1 MQQAAFRG
9 LIARGRD
16 AELAT
21 LGSQLDRVRSGVG
34 AVLLIEGGAGMG
46 KSRLLEEGARIAERM
61 SFRVGSGAAEPGE
74 GIVELAS
81 LMEALFGGD
90 PPLLDRSALRDLHAL
105 PEQRYWLLQD
115 LQALLERAALRGPM
129 LAPASM
135 TNTGPT
141 AGPQRRCARFR
152 RG

>member
-34 AVLLIEGGAGMG
+34 ALLLIEGGAGMG
-46 KSRLLEEGARIAERM
+46 KSRLLEKGARIAERM

-74 GIVELAS
+74 GIAELAS
-81 LMEALFGGD
+81 LMEALFGGTR
-90 PPLLDRSALRDLHAL
+90 RSST
-105 PEQRYWLLQD
+105 
-115 LQALLERAALRGPM
+115 G
-129 LAPASM
+129 APCEICTRFPSSAIGCCRTFRPCSSAPRSGARCSSASM

>member
-1 MQQAAFRG
+1 MRQAAFPG

-16 AELAT
+16 AELAI

-34 AVLLIEGGAGMG
+34 AVLLMEGGAGMG

-81 LMEALFGGD
+81 LMEALFGGTR
-90 PPLLDRSALRDLHAL
+90 RSSTGAPCEICTRFPSSAIGCCRTFRPARARRAPGPDARL
-105 PEQRYWLLQD
+105 PR
-115 LQALLERAALRGPM
+115 
-129 LAPASM
+129 
-135 TNTGPT
+135 
-141 AGPQRRCARFR
+141 
-152 RG
+152 